1 MHAPDAGPFWG
12 RPPGPSGGLASSVT
26 VLLNTS
32 PCAAHPSTRLLE
44 EVVAS
49 LLVHAPCLAGCRL
62 LILGDGCKLHATKYA
77 WKSGQVTQGKADIYS
92 CYLAR
97 VQHLTATPGSCL
109 HGAQLLAL
117 AEHHGCAH
125 ALRRGL
131 ARVDTPLILS
141 VQHDRPLC
149 APVDLG
155 HLVAA
160 LDADAA
166 CNTLLLPTLAT
177 MDYALKACSRSLSGD
192 LFAPVLIGGTVQCT
206 PLAAFLD
213 STHLGRTQWYREA
226 VFGTSRL
233 VPLCRG
239 CFLEDSFGQAQLAL
253 LRDAVKAGTGRELL
267 LRFGCFVVSDLPC
280 AVVAHLDGHD
290 QLCCDPGWKKW
301 KHSQWHCH
309 QEELERLQ
317 LCGQLPCALPQHS
330 LLPGFFD
337 GVWVPKRQPGA
348 RPWGVAGADD
358 VGADVGAVAT

>member
-1 MHAPDAGPFWG
+1 MPAPDADPFWG
-12 RPPGPSGGLASSVT
+12 RPDSCGLGSSVT

-62 LILGDGCKLHATKYA
+62 LILGDGCKLHASKYA
-77 WKSGQVTQGKADIYS
+77 WKSGQVTQAKADVYS
-92 CYLAR
+92 RYLAR
-97 VQHLTATPGSCL
+97 VQHLTVTPGSCL
-109 HGAQLLAL
+109 HGAALVAL

-131 ARVDTPLILS
+131 ARVDTPYVLS

-149 APVDLG
+149 APVDVG
-155 HLVAA
+155 RLVAA
-160 LDADAA
+160 LHADAA
-166 CNTLLLPTLAT
+166 CNTLLLPTVAT
-177 MDYALKACSRSLSGD
+177 MDYAGKASSRSLPGD
-192 LFAPVLIGGTVQCT
+192 LFAPVVIGGTVQCT

-226 VFGTSRL
+226 VFGTARL

-267 LRFGCFVVSDLPC
+267 LRVGCYVICDLPC

-301 KHSQWHCH
+301 RHSQWHCD
-309 QEELERLQ
+309 QEELERQ
-317 LCGQLPCALPQHS
+317 QAVGQMPCALPPDS

-348 RPWGVAGADD
+348 RAAWGVAS
-358 VGADVGAVAT
+358 ADVGAVAT